1 MKRTDENGFTPLVGG
16 PMYRKA
22 MTYLEEWGKD
32 EERKPLIVRGARQV
46 GKTYLVRA
54 YAEKNFA
61 NLVEINFDLTPEKA
75 EYFKAAD
82 IDEIIQLLEADSNQR
97 IESGKTLLF
106 LDEIQAA
113 PEVLHKLRYFYEKKP
128 RLHVIAA
135 GSLLDFLLKET
146 KFSMPVGRVEYMHL
160 APMDFEE
167 YLLAIGEN
175 RLYDLLRS
183 FELGK
188 ELPAPL
194 HQKLMKFLQWFF
206 VVGGMPG
213 AVKQYMLNHEIERVQ
228 REHHSIIQSYIDD
241 LNKYAGQYNPIMLQT
256 IFKKIPSLLAE
267 KIKYVNII
275 LGERTTAVA
284 ACLGLLELAG
294 VSYRIYHTAANG
306 IPLGAEKKERDFKLL
321 FLDVG
326 MASTIL
332 GVRLNEI
339 YLAKD
344 PMTVNKGVLSEQ
356 FIGQHLLHARKPFIA
371 PELYFWNRQKKN
383 STAEV
388 DYIHSIGQNVIPVE
402 VKSGKTGTLK
412 SLHQFL
418 MEKKLNFA
426 VRFNAD
432 VPSVGNFTLTLP
444 QGGELEYRLVSLPL
458 YMVGQ
463 LNRILLEQELAQ

>member
-1 MKRTDENGFTPLVGG
+1 
-16 PMYRKA
+16 MYRKA
-22 MTYLEEWGKD
+22 IKYLQEWGKD
-32 EERKPLIVRGARQV
+32 KEHKPLIIRGARQV

-54 YAEKNFA
+54 YAKKKFTNIA
-61 NLVEINFDLTPEKA
+61 EINFDLTPEKA

-82 IDEIIQLLEADSNQR
+82 VDEIVQLLEADLNQR
-97 IESGKTLLF
+97 IKPGKTLLF

-113 PEVLHKLRYFYEKKP
+113 PEVLHKLRYFYEQKP
-128 RLHVIAA
+128 DLHVIAA
-135 GSLLDFLLKET
+135 GSLLDFLLKRA

-160 APMDFEE
+160 ASMDFEE
-167 YLLAIGEN
+167 YLLAIGEKH
-175 RLYDLLRS
+175 LYDLLKS
-183 FELGK
+183 FEIGK
-188 ELPAPL
+188 AIPSPL
-194 HQKLMKFLQWFF
+194 HQKLMKLLQWFL
-206 VVGGMPG
+206 VIGGMPS
-213 AVKQYMLNHEIERVQ
+213 AIKLYIQNNDIERVQ

-241 LNKYAGQYNPIMLQT
+241 LNKYAGRYNPVMLQT
-256 IFKKIPSLLAE
+256 IFRKIPFLLTE

-275 LGERTTAVA
+275 PDEKTTNLA
-284 ACLGLLELAG
+284 ACLELLELAG
-294 VSYRIYHTAANG
+294 VTHRIYHTAANG

-339 YLAKD
+339 YLAEN
-344 PMTVNKGVLSEQ
+344 PMTVNKGALSEQ
-356 FIGQHLLHARKPFIA
+356 FIGQHLLHARKPFIT
-371 PELYFWNRQKKN
+371 PEIYFWNRQKKN

-418 MEKKLNFA
+418 MEKKSQLA

-432 VPSVGNFTLTLP
+432 LPSIGKFTLLLP
-444 QGGELEYRLVSLPL
+444 ESGEMEYQLISLPL

-463 LNRILLEQELAQ
+463 LNRILSEQE